1 MALKK
6 PYYRIIRPGP
16 HASIEEFVTDPRY
29 APDRT
34 SLVRA
39 YLNIEATLQGIFDY
53 IEPAD
58 CNKCVF
64 SHSLYAL
71 LLRACTEVEANFKSI
86 LVANGVPD
94 SDNFNMNDYKKVEE
108 SSKLSKYQ
116 VTFPFW
122 RDDKGNISKLHLTP
136 FESFGEPKPT
146 APTWYRSY
154 NEVKHNRDKE
164 FQKASLLNCMNAVAA
179 ILVLL
184 YSQFGA
190 SCLAIRVGSLGF
202 GGPALNEDGYNDLTF
217 YGDTDFRI
225 TPPSMTDWREEDLY
239 NFDWDSLKGTP
250 EPFAQYPFTSK

>member
-1 MALKK
+1 MALAK

-86 LVANGVPD
+86 LVANGVPG

-108 SSKLSKYQ
+108 SSKLSKYK

-122 RDDKGNISKLHLTP
+122 RNLNGSMSDLEMIP
-136 FESFGEPKPT
+136 FESFQEGNRP
-146 APTWYRSY
+146 AWYVSY

-164 FQKASLLNCMNAVAA
+164 FQEASLLNCMNAVAA

-202 GGPALNEDGYNDLTF
+202 GGPALNEYGYNDLTF

-239 NFDWDSLKGTP
+239 DFNWNSLKDTA
-250 EPFAQYPFTSK
+250 EPFEKYPFTSK

>member
-1 MALKK
+1 MALAK

-16 HASIEEFVTDPRY
+16 HASIEEFVIDPRY
-29 APDRT
+29 APDRI

-39 YLNIEATLQGIFDY
+39 YLSIEKTLQDIFDY

-58 CNKCVF
+58 RNKDVF
-64 SHSLYAL
+64 SHELYAL

-86 LVANGVPD
+86 LVANGVSG
-94 SDNFNMNDYKKVEE
+94 SDHFNMGNYKKIEE
-108 SSKLSKYQ
+108 SSKLSKYE

-122 RDDKGNISKLHLTP
+122 RKLDGSMSSLEMIP
-136 FESFGEPKPT
+136 FESFQLGNSPE
-146 APTWYRSY
+146 WYVSY
-154 NEVKHNRDKE
+154 NNVKHNRDSKFE
-164 FQKASLLNCMNAVAA
+164 NASLENCMNAVAA

-225 TPPSMTDWREEDLY
+225 TPPSMTDWPEEEWY
-239 NFDWDSLKGTP
+239 NFDWDSIKGTA
-250 EPFAQYPFTSK
+250 EPFEKYPFTTR

>member
-1 MALKK
+1 MALAK

-16 HASIEEFVTDPRY
+16 HASIEEFVIDPRY

-34 SLVRA
+34 SIVRA

-53 IEPAD
+53 VEPAD

-108 SSKLSKYQ
+108 SSKLSKYK

-122 RDDKGNISKLHLTP
+122 RNSDGSMSDLEMIP
-136 FESFGEPKPT
+136 FESFQESKRP
-146 APTWYRSY
+146 AWYVSY
-154 NEVKHNRDKE
+154 NEVKHNRDNKFE
-164 FQKASLLNCMNAVAA
+164 NASLENCMNAVAA

-202 GGPALNEDGYNDLTF
+202 GGPEPNEYGYDDLTF

-225 TPPSMTDWREEDLY
+225 TPPSMTDWPEEEWY
-239 NFDWDSLKGTP
+239 NFDWDSIKGTA
-250 EPFAQYPFTSK
+250 EPFEKYPFTSK

>member
-1 MALKK
+1 MALTK

-16 HASIEEFVTDPRY
+16 NASIHEFVTDSRY
-29 APDRT
+29 APDRI

-39 YLNIEATLQGIFDY
+39 YLSIEKTLQDIFDY

-58 CNKCVF
+58 RNKDVF
-64 SHSLYAL
+64 SHELYAL

-86 LVANGVPD
+86 LVANGVSG
-94 SDNFNMNDYKKVEE
+94 SDHFNMGNYKKIEE
-108 SSKLSKYQ
+108 SSKLSKYE

-122 RDDKGNISKLHLTP
+122 RKLDGSMSSLEMIP
-136 FESFGEPKPT
+136 FESFQLGNSPE
-146 APTWYRSY
+146 WYVSY
-154 NEVKHNRDKE
+154 NNVKHNRDSKFE
-164 FQKASLLNCMNAVAA
+164 NASLKNCMNAVAA

-225 TPPSMTDWREEDLY
+225 TPPSMTDWPEEEWY
-239 NFDWDSLKGTP
+239 NFDWDSIKGTA
-250 EPFAQYPFTSK
+250 EPFEKYPFTTR